1 MENDKKLNEVENENK
16 NENNETPNW
25 ISMMKRKSAH
35 IMLIATTIGSMLRG
49 IATGY
54 ELWKRDNKKQ
64 NIGGIKTELDSL
76 EQLKTQTKHNSFSI
90 PLQNTLNNDD
100 NSTQKNK

>member
-35 IMLIATTIGSMLRG
+35 IMLIATTIGSM
-49 IATGY
+49 Y
-54 ELWKRDNKKQ
+54 EVLQQDMNFEKETIRNK
-64 NIGGIKTELDSL
+64 I
-76 EQLKTQTKHNSFSI
+76 
-90 PLQNTLNNDD
+90 
-100 NSTQKNK
+100 